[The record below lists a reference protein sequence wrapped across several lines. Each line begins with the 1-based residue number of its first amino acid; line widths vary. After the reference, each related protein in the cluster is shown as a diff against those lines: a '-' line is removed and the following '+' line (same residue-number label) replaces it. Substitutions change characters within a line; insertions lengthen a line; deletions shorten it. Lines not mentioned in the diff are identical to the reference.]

1 MKSEAQ
7 FEFLKSLLSTGK
19 HNKIYRFLISALGST
34 PYIGGVFGGISA
46 LWSESEQEKQNA
58 IYESI
63 FKITD
68 EKVIEIEKILL
79 NLNRKNWIAA
89 FIKFNPIN
97 FNIIDSSN
105 VSSITD
111 HGNLNFSI
119 NFENEIN
126 DTFVLQYYGNKEVKI
141 NFIIESNRKIQVSL
155 IEPLP
160 DIIAFIFFNLK

>member
-19 HNKIYRFLISALGST
+19 HNKIYRFLLSALGST

-68 EKVIEIEKILL
+68 
-79 NLNRKNWIAA
+79 
-89 FIKFNPIN
+89 
-97 FNIIDSSN
+97 
-105 VSSITD
+105 

-141 NFIIESNRKIQVSL
+141 NFIIESNHKIQVSL

-160 DIIAFIFFNLK
+160 DIIAFTFFNLK